1 MQIDNGFLSQHTAI
15 PESEISAKEGSLRFA
30 TWAVFLSA
38 AAFLLRPVLL
48 TAIAADDLINPFA
61 QIYHAGT
68 GMSPILRRTWDSVSA
83 TGHFNYV
90 GQTFGSFVV
99 AIWNY
104 LIGNFGIRYSFVYA
118 STKYL
123 VYILCIEISART
135 LRQTLNFVGTVTDI
149 WPMRISILLAI
160 ALPIQIHIPWSN
172 DPVASYPLS
181 GYLTATVGIAF
192 VLLIFKLIK
201 DGGLWFSTMTGIYGA
216 CAVLYYEFNSFAVLS
231 VAPILGYFIWRSK
244 DEKKALR
251 SSVAKSFIAILPA
264 ATTTIF
270 FYFKNRAASAD
281 YSGTAISLA
290 DPFVKTFT
298 QGFVSVFPGSSWKL
312 AFDWLPNSLVYP
324 TTYWKQLFIGFLS
337 VALILL
343 FRRRWTP
350 VVKNRE
356 RSLFQLLIATSPF
369 FIYWIGATFT
379 QTSTVKVQQEA
390 VRIGQVYN
398 YYAVGAVC
406 LAIVLVFVLTLV
418 NWSRVLPAIKILLL
432 TGFLSLGAFQYFIN
446 WNVTT
451 QFNGALSGNRNLLV
465 AFAERPPMPERCAAL
480 DAWKSMG
487 WPEYYWLDME
497 LGMNASY
504 EIYHGEQ
511 FCKR

>member
-1 MQIDNGFLSQHTAI
+1 MWVSFLI
-15 PESEISAKEGSLRFA
+15 A
-30 TWAVFLSA
+30 T
-38 AAFLLRPVLL
+38 AFLLRPVLL
-48 TAIAADDLINPFA
+48 TAVAADDLINPFS

-68 GMSPILRRTWDSVSA
+68 GLNPILRRTWDSVSA
-83 TGHFNYV
+83 TGHFNYL
-90 GQTFGSFVV
+90 GQTFGSFIV

-123 VYILCIEISART
+123 VYIACIEVSARCVRHA
-135 LRQTLNFVGTVTDI
+135 LKFLGTEFDI
-149 WPMRISILLAI
+149 WPARIALLASI

-192 VLLIFKLIK
+192 VLLIFKFIEDRGQLFAV
-201 DGGLWFSTMTGIYGA
+201 LTGIYGA

-231 VAPILGYFIWRSK
+231 AAPILLHFIWSSKGDKNKLKRS
-244 DEKKALR
+244 L
-251 SSVAKSFIAILPA
+251 VKSICTVLPA
-264 ATTTIF
+264 AATTLF
-270 FYFKNRAASAD
+270 FYFKNRAASAA

-290 DPFVKTFT
+290 SPFATTFS
-298 QGFVSVFPGSSWKL
+298 QGMLSVLPGSSWRI
-312 AFDWLPNSLVYP
+312 AFDWLPNSLAYP
-324 TTYWKQLFIGFLS
+324 ATYWKQLLLGLVFFSLLFLS
-337 VALILL
+337 RQRWAPIA
-343 FRRRWTP
+343 RRQRVT
-350 VVKNRE
+350 
-356 RSLFQLLIATSPF
+356 FIHLLIATSPF
-369 FIYWIGATFT
+369 LIYWIGATFT
-379 QTSTVKVQQEA
+379 QTSTVKIQQEA

-406 LAIVLVFVLTLV
+406 LAIILVLLLCHID
-418 NWSRVLPAIKILLL
+418 WGRALPTVKILLVA
-432 TGFLSLGAFQYFIN
+432 GAFSLGVFQYFVN

-451 QFNGALSGNRNLLV
+451 QFNGALSGNRNLLAV
-465 AFAERPPMPERCAAL
+465 FADKPPMSERCAAL